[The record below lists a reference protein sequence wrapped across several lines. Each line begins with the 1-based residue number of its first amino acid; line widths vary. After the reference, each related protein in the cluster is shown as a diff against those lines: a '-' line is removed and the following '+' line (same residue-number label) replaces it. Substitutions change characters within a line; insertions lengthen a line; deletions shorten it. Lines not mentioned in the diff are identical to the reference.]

1 MSKFRSK
8 SINLND
14 GFEIEK
20 LLDDIEE
27 QQIEQME
34 IINNKNEEINN
45 LMNENQKLTSLVSE
59 QEHEISFLKNEVDSL
74 KALLV
79 QNEQKFRIE
88 MEEKISEIYTI
99 MEISKKIEEQ
109 NKEIEK
115 LEQETEEQKKQFKQ
129 YSQNELE

>member
-59 QEHEISFLKNEVDSL
+59 QEREISFLKNEVDSL

>member
-14 GFEIEK
+14 SFEIEK

-59 QEHEISFLKNEVDSL
+59 QEREISFLKNEVDNL